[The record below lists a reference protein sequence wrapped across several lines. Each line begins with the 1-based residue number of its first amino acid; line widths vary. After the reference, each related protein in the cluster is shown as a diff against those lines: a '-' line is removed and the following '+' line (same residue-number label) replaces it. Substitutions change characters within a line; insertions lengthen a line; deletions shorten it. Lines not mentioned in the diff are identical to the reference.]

1 MSARR
6 KSCLILIGLF
16 IVLGL
21 SLHFA
26 ASPGIVRCQDKGEN
40 VCVDKE
46 LCALMLRAGKE
57 AFERGKYIEA
67 RSFFKKAVQADV
79 NSEKAWRWYNITL
92 SYALAEQSKTIVYP
106 DLGPSA
112 AVPEQKE
119 PEADV
124 EFKMVGEDVESC

>member
-1 MSARR
+1 MFARK
-6 KSCLILIGLF
+6 KSRLTLAGVLILLGLF
-16 IVLGL
+16 F
-21 SLHFA
+21 HFA
-26 ASPGIVRCQDKGEN
+26 TNPGVVKCQDKGEN
-40 VCVDKE
+40 LCVDKE

-79 NSEKAWRWYNITL
+79 NSEKAWRWYNVAL